1 MYMFKV
7 FIFLN
12 FPDLFIMLFYPF
24 SIHEQYFFT
33 ALLLLGIHKSLL
45 LLQKWI

>member
-12 FPDLFIMLFYPF
+12 FPDLVIMLFYPF

-33 ALLLLGIHKSLL
+33 ALLLLSIHKSLL